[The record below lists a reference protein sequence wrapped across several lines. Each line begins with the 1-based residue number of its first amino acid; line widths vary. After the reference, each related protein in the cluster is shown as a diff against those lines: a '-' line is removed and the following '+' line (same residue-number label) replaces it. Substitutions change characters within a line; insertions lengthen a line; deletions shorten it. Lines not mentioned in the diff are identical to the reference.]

1 MMRTVLVLCAFAFAG
16 GGQAVA
22 GPYND
27 LVVFGDSL
35 SDAGNSYAQTGQP
48 PSPPY
53 FQGRASDGPV
63 WVERLA
69 PLLGVPTPT
78 PSALS
83 GSSATDFA
91 YYGARTT
98 GGTVPSVGQQVQ
110 TYLSSHTPSS
120 GDLFTIQGGADDFS
134 AGVLDP
140 TVPAHALRDDISS
153 LLAAGARHVLVMNLP
168 PLGKTPAYVG
178 TPLEGFATGLSDAY
192 DSTLSADLGMLRG
205 NYPQAS
211 ISLLDANAL
220 FQQVIANPGA
230 YGLTDVTHPALSGT
244 PPTAGPDADQH
255 LFWDTGHPTAT
266 GHQLLADAAAQ
277 AVPEPVTMLP
287 PLLLTISLRRWT
299 RRNAAFDSVLST

>member
-1 MMRTVLVLCAFAFAG
+1 MMRAVLVLCTFAFAG
-16 GGQAVA
+16 AAQAIA
-22 GPYND
+22 GPYSD

-35 SDAGNSYAQTGQP
+35 SDAGNSYSQTGQP

-53 FQGRASDGPV
+53 FQGRASDGRV

-69 PLLGVPTPT
+69 PLIGVPTPT

-83 GSSATDFA
+83 GANATDYA

-98 GGTVPSVGQQVQ
+98 GGTAPSVAQQVQ
-110 TYLSSHTPSS
+110 SYLSGHTPSAT
-120 GDLFTIQGGADDFS
+120 DLFTIQGGADDFG

-140 TVPAHALRDDISS
+140 TVPANSLRDDISA

-178 TPLEGFATGLSDAY
+178 TPLESFATGLSDAY
-192 DSTLSADLGMLRG
+192 DSTLSNDLTILRAS
-205 NYPQAS
+205 NPQAT

-220 FQQVIANPGA
+220 FQQLIAHPSA

-255 LFWDTGHPTAT
+255 LFWDSGHPTAT
-266 GHQLLADAAAQ
+266 GHQLLADAAA
-277 AVPEPVTMLP
+277 ALVPEPSLVL
-287 PLLLTISLRRWT
+287 PLLLFTFGAMRPRRREGT
-299 RRNAAFDSVLST
+299 SDRPV